1 MRALP
6 GRAARS
12 EIDAPADVTRDSA
25 GSEQRRRILRAT
37 AELVAKRGYNDV
49 TVELIVKRA
58 KVSYKTFY
66 RHFSNKEECFLTLID
81 SVFLRSQREIRDR
94 LESDPGDWP
103 QQVVTTLRTLVEL
116 IVAEPLLARAC
127 IVEAP
132 TAGPVIFERYERSIE
147 ALVPLFRL
155 GRQLTPRGD
164 QLPSTIEVTLA
175 GSVLWSAYQRLI
187 VGEMD
192 RIAEELPEMIELVL
206 RPYLGDEEAARIA
219 AAETERDSQE
229 AAA

>member
-12 EIDAPADVTRDSA
+12 EIDVPAEVTRDSA
-25 GSEQRRRILRAT
+25 ANEQRRRILRAT

-81 SVFLRSQREIRDR
+81 SVFFLAQREIRGR

-103 QQVVTTLRTLVEL
+103 QLVATTLRALVEM
-116 IVAEPLLARAC
+116 IVSDPILARAT

-147 ALVPLFRL
+147 AFVPLFKL
-155 GRQLTPRGD
+155 GRELSPRGE
-164 QLPSTIEVTLA
+164 QLPSTIEITLA

-187 VGEMD
+187 IGEVD
-192 RIAEELPEMIELVL
+192 RIAEELPELIELVL
-206 RPYLGDEEAARIA
+206 RPYLGEEEAARVA
-219 AAETERDSQE
+219 AAEAERVG
-229 AAA
+229 AV